1 MSKQVVVVGGG
12 VIGLLTAFNLAAKV
26 GQVVVC
32 DQGEVGR
39 ESSWAGGGIVSPLYP
54 WRYSPAVTALAH
66 WSQDFYPQLGE
77 RLFASTGVDPEVHTT
92 GLYWLDL
99 DDEAEALAW
108 AEREQR
114 PLSAVDI
121 SAAYDAVP
129 VLGPGFKRAIYMA
142 GVANVRNPRLVKSLK
157 AALLALPNVTL
168 REHCQITG
176 FAEQGGRVTGVQTA
190 DGVLAADEVVL
201 SAGAWSGDLL
211 RTLGLELP
219 VEPVKGQMIL
229 FKCAEDFLPSMVLAK
244 GRYAIP
250 RRDGHILV
258 GSTLEH
264 AGYDKTP
271 TEEALESL
279 KASAV
284 ELLPELEG
292 ATVVAH
298 WAGLRPGSPEGI
310 PYIGPV
316 PGHAGLWLNCGHY
329 RNGLVLAPASCQL
342 FTDLLTGAEPIID
355 PARGLKT
362 VEQGAATSVLLAASP
377 LVEGVGGR
385 YFENCNEAVRVDRRG
400 GPGTG
405 GVAPYALDPANA
417 QRLWELSLQW
427 TDA

>member
-1 MSKQVVVVGGG
+1 MTKQVVIVGGG
-12 VIGLLTAFNLAAKV
+12 VIGLLTAFNLAAEV
-26 GQVVVC
+26 EQVVLC
-32 DQGEVGR
+32 DRGELGQ

-77 RLFASTGVDPEVHTT
+77 RLFTSTGVDPEVHTT

-99 DDEAEALAW
+99 EDEAEALAW
-108 AEREQR
+108 AEREGR

-129 VLGPGFKRAIYMA
+129 VLGPGFHRAIYMA

-157 AALLALPNVTL
+157 AALQAMPNVSI
-168 REHCQITG
+168 REHCEITG
-176 FAEQGGRVTGVQTA
+176 FSQDAGRITGVETI
-190 DGVLAADEVVL
+190 DGAIAADRVVL
-201 SAGAWSGDLL
+201 TAGAWSGDLL
-211 RTLGLELP
+211 RPLGLDLP

-271 TEEALESL
+271 TAEALESL
-279 KASAV
+279 KASAI
-284 ELLPELEG
+284 ELLPALAE
-292 ATVVAH
+292 ATPVGH

-310 PYIGPV
+310 PFIGEV
-316 PGHAGLWLNCGHY
+316 PGWEGLWLNCGHY

-342 FTDLLTGAEPIID
+342 FADLLLGREPIID
-355 PARGLKT
+355 PR
-362 VEQGAATSVLLAASP
+362 
-377 LVEGVGGR
+377 
-385 YFENCNEAVRVDRRG
+385 
-400 GPGTG
+400 
-405 GVAPYALDPANA
+405 PYAPAG
-417 QRLWELSLQW
+417 RLM
-427 TDA
+427 

>member
-1 MSKQVVVVGGG
+1 MNKQVVVVGGG
-12 VIGLLTAFNLAAKV
+12 VIGLLTALNLAAKV
-26 GQVVVC
+26 ERVVVC

-66 WSQDFYPQLGE
+66 WSQAFYPQLGE
-77 RLFASTGVDPEVHTT
+77 RLFASTGVDPEVHVT

-99 DDEAEALAW
+99 EDEAEALAW
-108 AEREQR
+108 AVREQR
-114 PLSAVDI
+114 PLTAVDI

-129 VLGPGFKRAIYMA
+129 GLGAGFTRAIYMA

-157 AALLALPNVTL
+157 AALAALPNVTL

-176 FAEQGGRVTGVQTA
+176 FAQQDGRISGVHTA
-190 DGVLAADEVVL
+190 DGLLEADDVVL

-211 RTLGLELP
+211 AMLGLTLP

-229 FKCAEDFLPSMVLAK
+229 YKCAEDFLPSMVLAK

-250 RRDGHILV
+250 RRDGHILI

-271 TEEALESL
+271 TGQALESL

-284 ELLPELEG
+284 ELLPGLAD
-292 ATVVAH
+292 ATPVAH
-298 WAGLRPGSPEGI
+298 WAGLRPGSPEGV

-342 FTDLLTGAEPIID
+342 FVDLLTGVEPIID
-355 PARGLKT
+355 PLRFWGCKAAP
-362 VEQGAATSVLLAASP
+362 GAPQPITGACRWR
-377 LVEGVGGR
+377 VG
-385 YFENCNEAVRVDRRG
+385 
-400 GPGTG
+400 
-405 GVAPYALDPANA
+405 
-417 QRLWELSLQW
+417 
-427 TDA
+427 

>member
-1 MSKQVVVVGGG
+1 MNGARRIAVLLQVLDRQMSKQVVVVGGG

-26 GQVVVC
+26 GHVVVC

-99 DDEAEALAW
+99 DDEAQALAW

-142 GVANVRNPRLVKSLK
+142 GVAKVRNPRLVKSLK
-157 AALLALPNVTL
+157 AALLAMPNVTL

-176 FAEQGGRVTGVQTA
+176 FVQQGGRVTGVQTA
-190 DGVLAADEVVL
+190 DGELAAEEVVL

-211 RTLGLELP
+211 RTLGLALP

-271 TEEALESL
+271 TGDALQSL

-342 FTDLLTGAEPIID
+342 FTDLLSGAEPIID
-355 PARGLKT
+355 PA
-362 VEQGAATSVLLAASP
+362 
-377 LVEGVGGR
+377 
-385 YFENCNEAVRVDRRG
+385 
-400 GPGTG
+400 
-405 GVAPYALDPANA
+405 PYAPAG
-417 QRLWELSLQW
+417 RLG
-427 TDA
+427 